1 MMDIEWTIEKIVR
14 CMKEIVHEEV
24 SCTASFRVSG
34 TQYRGNI
41 FWQSAAN
48 AEACGLHSRL
58 SKTLAEM
65 FIFQMFPDIKIDDFK
80 GSVLD
85 LQNFMDYLYQEWPQK
100 MLYYGLP
107 QQFEQILMDL
117 RKVPELHKDPKIS
130 YEDFKNQL
138 NLDLAFA
145 YSDENQS
152 NVTFMSKQDMCQS
165 LQKYFEHPILFDRTT
180 NLSPMF
186 CSEYVHMFAY
196 EKYQKLE
203 GTFQLESQRE
213 YLTILIGKEP
223 VEGNDKG
230 ISREDF
236 EDLRKYYTKSDT
248 SFNILMSIFENWNK
262 VKPIEK
268 NQEWYME
275 QYQNIL
281 GTIQK
286 MRKYESLL
294 SPRTSL
300 GEYPIVRVFTENQ
313 FKFVLAKEAENALII
328 ATRKKYPEKEC
339 ARLLNYESEDDRKLG
354 ILNAM
359 KIDVFYRTIE
369 ILGLTPKDLNLKNT
383 EEKVSSSLHVPGTT
397 IPPFFNG
404 HGFQESNHLKTLYL
418 RKTTREA
425 GTIQK
430 EEPALAGGDLL
441 VTSKPKI
448 STRFSR
454 CSPITL
460 QIVVAPIQPKIH
472 GGYLPIISTY
482 GKHCMFSDDAFRE
495 IMQYLSKILKVFQRC
510 KKDQLPKIYDWI
522 NVNLTHLF
530 SEKKYRYLI
539 ETWKIREIINQARQ
553 DLSIYITNQPFYQVP
568 DAVQYTKSEVLN
580 HVRKLLGSNIQ
591 FNAQLFETFYQN
603 LDEPGCPFVYHDI
616 YEIYHNFVVTTI
628 NNQNMA
634 FMRFITSQLAIF
646 ADSDGQSAIIVPDGS
661 YLQEPQPSISAPKVK
676 KDEEFSCFKKGF
688 LKSKRLEVVDNKNPD
703 KKKITTKDFDAA
715 ANQILGFS
723 PQTLA
728 YFSNEE
734 FRPIR
739 EFKTTIEEHF
749 RDFFSVKLWNIL
761 KSIFED
767 DEEMRRLMRCI
778 DHLYETK
785 EDQKLGLMF
794 KKLKVYKLDEMQR
807 MLFQEIEEEE
817 MIEVNNIRKNQ
828 KPTEIK
834 TEKLEDLEKIRKE
847 LEESKNEKSKLSE
860 ILKSLRKELEN
871 QKRRFQEDLKN
882 SESAKLSAENELKK
896 SQEENA
902 KLAENLKNSESAK
915 LAAEN
920 ELKKSQE
927 ENAKLAENL
936 KNSENSKLAVENE
949 LRRSQEENGKL
960 AENLKNSKL
969 AVENEL
975 RRSREEN
982 AQLAENL
989 SKSEIAQST
998 AENELKRLSG
1008 SLEQT
1013 KDDLAKVT
1021 QEFERLKN
1029 NNETT
1034 GNLEEF
1040 EKWFEE
1046 GLERL
1051 KSMKSASK
1059 SQEKLKN
1066 LEQILRTD
1074 YDDIID
1080 GISANLNEILR
1091 RSPNSS
1097 EARKLKKQVDDFDE
1111 NYDDYLKKIRREVR
1125 RIRENRGENG
1135 EKEENIDEFPSQE
1148 FMERYRKLLGE
1159 YRLEL

>member
-262 VKPIEK
+262 
-268 NQEWYME
+268 
-275 QYQNIL
+275 
-281 GTIQK
+281 
-286 MRKYESLL
+286 
-294 SPRTSL
+294 
-300 GEYPIVRVFTENQ
+300 
-313 FKFVLAKEAENALII
+313 
-328 ATRKKYPEKEC
+328 
-339 ARLLNYESEDDRKLG
+339 
-354 ILNAM
+354 
-359 KIDVFYRTIE
+359 
-369 ILGLTPKDLNLKNT
+369 
-383 EEKVSSSLHVPGTT
+383 
-397 IPPFFNG
+397 
-404 HGFQESNHLKTLYL
+404 
-418 RKTTREA
+418 
-425 GTIQK
+425 
-430 EEPALAGGDLL
+430 
-441 VTSKPKI
+441 
-448 STRFSR
+448 
-454 CSPITL
+454 
-460 QIVVAPIQPKIH
+460 IVVAPIQPKIH

-871 QKRRFQEDLKN
+871 QKRR
-882 SESAKLSAENELKK
+882 
-896 SQEENA
+896 
-902 KLAENLKNSESAK
+902 
-915 LAAEN
+915 
-920 ELKKSQE
+920 
-927 ENAKLAENL
+927 
-936 KNSENSKLAVENE
+936 
-949 LRRSQEENGKL
+949 
-960 AENLKNSKL
+960 
-969 AVENEL
+969 
-975 RRSREEN
+975 RSREEN